1 MRMRTVCAAT
11 LVILLAGCA
20 TSSNPA
26 QEAAVAA
33 AVKTYDQRVAAMDS
47 LAIASM
53 YTDDG
58 ELRHDGEV
66 LARGHDQIYKFL
78 QQFDGK
84 YKVLENTTTIDAIDM
99 LRGGIASVQ
108 AHFAQKT
115 RDLKTGKVEQPM
127 GHVDFEWVQVNGNWY
142 IRSTDAIPQ

>member
-11 LVILLAGCA
+11 LIILLTGCA
-20 TSSNPA
+20 TSNHA

-66 LARGHDQIYKFL
+66 LARGHDAIFKFL

-84 YKVLENTTTIDAIDM
+84 YKVLENTTTIDAIDL
-99 LRGGIASVQ
+99 LRGNIVSVQ
-108 AHFAQKT
+108 AHFNQKT
-115 RDLKTGKVEQPM
+115 RDLKTGKIMQPQ

-142 IRSTDAIPQ
+142 IQSTDAIPQ

>member
-1 MRMRTVCAAT
+1 MRTVCAA
-11 LVILLAGCA
+11 ILTVLLTGCA
-20 TSSNPA
+20 TSNPA
-26 QEAAVAA
+26 QEAAVAT

-66 LARGHDQIYKFL
+66 LARGHDGILKFL

-99 LRGGIASVQ
+99 LRGNIASVQ
-108 AHFAQKT
+108 AHFTQKT
-115 RDLKTGKVEQPM
+115 KDLKTGRVEQPR

-142 IRSTDAIPQ
+142 IRSTDAVPQ